1 MTGKAD
7 VIGSAGAKRN
17 RRTAQRPRQR
27 CGPATSLVVAASLTM
42 TALLPMPHALG
53 QDRSSQ
59 KTDDVQLLAS
69 ALPPLPMPHPKRA
82 SAGRRAAYFTMLQS
96 WIAPSPSAP
105 AAASQGS
112 VPQRALE
119 SQKAP
124 TPPAP
129 APATAS
135 AEDGSDSQASAPEP
149 VSWTSL
155 EVAEAERQC
164 DTLMDGIAAETDRLP
179 PLRQGSC
186 GTPVPLRLRQIGS
199 GAGLALNPAA
209 TTNCAMT
216 ARLYQWLETVAQP
229 AARRL
234 LGQDIVAIRNVSSY
248 ACRNRYNDPA
258 RKISEHAF
266 ANALDIAAF
275 ELADGRSIDVKT
287 YWGVVLDSA
296 EAAEAAQAR
305 EEAAKGGQARPPRLD
320 VRAVTRGMSVA
331 HAASTTPGEKS
342 PESNGGAAETA
353 ELAFLKELHTG
364 ACGLFTTVLGP
375 AANRAHRDHF
385 HFDLKSRRGSAFCE

>member
-1 MTGKAD
+1 MTKAD
-7 VIGSAGAKRN
+7 VICSAGAIRS
-17 RRTAQRPRQR
+17 RRTAQGPRKR
-27 CGPATSLVVAASLTM
+27 CGPAAALVVAASLTV
-42 TALLPMPHALG
+42 TALLPIRHALA
-53 QDRSSQ
+53 QDRLPQ
-59 KTDDVQLLAS
+59 QTDDAQVLTS
-69 ALPPLPMPHPKRA
+69 ALPPLPMPHPTRA

-96 WIAPSPSAP
+96 WIAPRPSAT
-105 AAASQGS
+105 ATASQEPG
-112 VPQRALE
+112 PQRAPE
-119 SQKAP
+119 SQKTP

-135 AEDGSDSQASAPEP
+135 AQDSSDSRASPPEP

-155 EVAEAERQC
+155 EIAEAEREC
-164 DTLMDGIAAETDRLP
+164 DNLLDGVAAETDRLP

-186 GTPVPLRLRQIGS
+186 GTPVALRLRQIGS

-296 EAAEAAQAR
+296 DAAEAAQAR
-305 EEAAKGGQARPPRLD
+305 EDAAKAGEARPSRLD
-320 VRAVTRGMSVA
+320 VRAVTRGISVA

-342 PESNGGAAETA
+342 PEPSSGAGETA

-385 HFDLKSRRGSAFCE
+385 HFDMKSRRGSAFCE